1 MLSARL
7 DRAVDPATD
16 HVLGDTGAAITLV
29 EYGSYACS
37 FCRAANERLATLRDQ
52 LGDGLCYVFR
62 HRPLRGSAIAR
73 RAAELTER
81 CPDADTF
88 WKVHVELMTRSPE
101 LTEDD
106 VAAVARE
113 FGIDTDDSSSAAQV
127 AADRVAADERSA
139 STSGVTF
146 TPTFFINGRRY
157 DGPWDDSA
165 FEDAMLGSLGY
176 KIRAA
181 ALDFA
186 GWAPSAGLLLLLM
199 SIVAVVLTNSDV
211 GPAFTAFWAAPWGV
225 AAADSLY
232 QLPLLD
238 WINHG
243 LLSVFFL
250 VVGLE
255 IKREFTVGHLA
266 HLRAAALPV
275 AAAIGGMVVPAAIYS
290 LLVANGSWAHGWGV
304 PMATDTAFAVALIAV
319 LGSRVPI
326 ELRIFLT
333 AATIVDDIGAIT
345 VVAFFYTDEIHLG
358 YLGVAVAVTVTLA
371 LLNRAHVYRVAPYAL
386 LGIVLWVCVHASG
399 VHSTLAAVILAF
411 LIPTRRPPNLVALM
425 AQANAIINEEAQ
437 HGDDVLRHGPSLPA
451 LRSLDAIHERLE
463 SPADRVLRNVA
474 PRSSYVVLPLFALAN
489 AGVILDIGVLE
500 GREPLFAAI
509 AAALVLGKPLGM
521 TLFCAAAV
529 WLRLAVKPAEYSWR
543 QLVGAGALSG
553 IGFTMSLFIAA
564 EAFPVTEDFAAAKMA
579 VFAASFVAAVAGVA
593 ILAWPSATAAQDM
606 AEGLAG
612 RRKE

>member
-1 MLSARL
+1 MLSTRL
-7 DRAVDPATD
+7 DRPVDPARD
-16 HVLGDTGAAITLV
+16 HVLGDADAAITLV

-52 LGDGLCYVFR
+52 LGDRLRYVFR
-62 HRPLRGSAIAR
+62 HRPLRGSDVAR
-73 RAAELTER
+73 RAAELVER
-81 CPDADTF
+81 SPDDETF
-88 WKVHVELMTRSPE
+88 WKAHVELMTRSPE
-101 LTEDD
+101 LTDED

-113 FGIDTDDSSSAAQV
+113 LGMAADDDNEAARV
-127 AADRVAADERSA
+127 AAERVAADERSA

-186 GWAPSAGLLLLLM
+186 AWAPSAGVLLLLM
-199 SIVAVVLTNSDV
+199 SIVAVALTNSEI
-211 GPAFTAFWAAPWGV
+211 GPAFTAFWEQPWGLS
-225 AAADSLY
+225 AGDSAY
-232 QLPLLD
+232 RLPLID

-243 LLSVFFL
+243 VLSVFFL

-255 IKREFTVGHLA
+255 IKREFTVGHLVN
-266 HLRAAALPV
+266 LRAAALPV
-275 AAAIGGMVVPAAIYS
+275 AAAIGGMVAPAAIYS
-290 LLVANGSWAHGWGV
+290 LLVGQAAWAHGWGV
-304 PMATDTAFAVALIAV
+304 PMATDTAFAVALIAA

-345 VVAFFYTDEIHLG
+345 VVAFFYTDEIHFG
-358 YLGVAVAVTVTLA
+358 YLGAAAAATVALA
-371 LLNRAHVYRVAPYAL
+371 LLNRAHVYRVAPYAGLGL
-386 LGIVLWVCVHASG
+386 LLWVCMHASG

-411 LIPTRRPPNLVALM
+411 LIPTRRPPNLSALM
-425 AQANAIINEEAQ
+425 AQANAIIAEEAQ
-437 HGDDVLRHGPSLPA
+437 HGDEVLRHGPSLPA

-463 SPADRVLRNVA
+463 SPADRLLRNVA

-489 AGVILDIGVLE
+489 AGVVLDLGVLE

-509 AAALVLGKPLGM
+509 AAGLVLGKPLGM
-521 TLFCAAAV
+521 TLFCLAAV
-529 WLRLAVKPAEYSWR
+529 WLKLAVKPPEYSWR
-543 QLVGAGALSG
+543 QLAGAGALSG
-553 IGFTMSLFIAA
+553 MGFTMSLFIAA
-564 EAFPVTEDFAAAKMA
+564 EAYPLGADFAAAKMA
-579 VFAASFVAAVAGVA
+579 VFAASFAAALAGVA
-593 ILAWPSATAAQDM
+593 ILAWPSATPRQAT
-606 AEGLAG
+606 G
-612 RRKE
+612 